1 MNGRLMTLLM
11 TAALGVACATYN
23 KGELAAAS
31 AERLPIEMVTV
42 REDAMG
48 RSCGNVLVQRL
59 ERAVEDALQ
68 KAPGANALVDASF
81 HFERLC
87 LVVRGKAVRVP

>member
-1 MNGRLMTLLM
+1 MKRRWLTLL
-11 TAALGVACATYN
+11 TASMLGFACATYN
-23 KGELAAAS
+23 KGELVAAG
-31 AERLPIEMVTV
+31 AEDLPIEMTMV

-59 ERAVEDALQ
+59 ERAVEDALR
-68 KAPGANALVDASF
+68 KSPGSNALVDASF